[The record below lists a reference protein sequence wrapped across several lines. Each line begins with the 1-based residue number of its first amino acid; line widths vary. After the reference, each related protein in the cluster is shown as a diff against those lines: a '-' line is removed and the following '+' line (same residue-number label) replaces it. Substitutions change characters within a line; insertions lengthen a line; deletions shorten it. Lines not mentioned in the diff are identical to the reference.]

1 MASILS
7 HPAAALAL
15 APLFERAG
23 VPRPMIWLGA
33 LCTIMPDFDVAGL
46 AFGIPYGEV
55 LGHRG
60 LTHSIAFAAVLGI
73 ALTLWKRPAG
83 SRAANALFLTL
94 CTASHGLLDS
104 LTDGGLGIAFF
115 APFDATRYFLP
126 WNPIRVSPIGLGEFL
141 SLEGVG
147 VLASEVVWVW
157 LPALALFGLGA
168 GCVRLLGGR
177 RAP

>member
-60 LTHSIAFAAVLGI
+60 LTHSIAFAAV
-73 ALTLWKRPAG
+73 
-83 SRAANALFLTL
+83 
-94 CTASHGLLDS
+94 
-104 LTDGGLGIAFF
+104 
-115 APFDATRYFLP
+115 
-126 WNPIRVSPIGLGEFL
+126 
-141 SLEGVG
+141 
-147 VLASEVVWVW
+147 
-157 LPALALFGLGA
+157 
-168 GCVRLLGGR
+168 
-177 RAP
+177 